1 MARYTDLNEFNSER
15 KTMDVVR
22 ERVANVILTALNAE
36 FGEDFVRYVPVKIGI
51 TDNGGE
57 VAKSTVV
64 ADVGTKTD
72 KDGFDTGVC
81 VEVITKVKKW
91 NTTATKRGTVN
102 AVTLDDYDIAL
113 SAIEDKGK

>member
-22 ERVANVILTALNAE
+22 ERVANVILTALTEE
-36 FGEDFVRYVPVKIGI
+36 FGEDFVRYIPVKIGI